1 MKIHATLIPVT
12 LSGEQRTEKPI
23 VFYESIL
30 SNLCK
35 KSAVIGFFVSIF
47 FSLFLHTVFL
57 YFCALKLPL
66 MKFLH
71 YLGVC
76 IVTANEISLTST
88 ATSTDDESQ
97 NNLQPDDPS
106 LDYIMND
113 DGSCQCKLCGEKVAS
128 RTHWYR
134 HKYKVHNVALFRC
147 EKCEIFF
154 KSKKGYEGHIAN
166 KHAPKIIGTDGK
178 PKTKKDVEGLNK
190 VSKVIKIFCNLLTS
204 TITFNTKV
212 NAFSKISFFTRI
224 W

>member
-1 MKIHATLIPVT
+1 MH
-12 LSGEQRTEKPI
+12 
-23 VFYESIL
+23 
-30 SNLCK
+30 
-35 KSAVIGFFVSIF
+35 
-47 FSLFLHTVFL
+47 H
-57 YFCALKLPL
+57 
-66 MKFLH
+66 
-71 YLGVC
+71 LGLC
-76 IVTANEISLTST
+76 IVATNEISLTST

-190 VSKVIKIFCNLLTS
+190 VSKIIKTEFCNLLTS
-204 TITFNTKV
+204 TN
-212 NAFSKISFFTRI
+212 
-224 W
+224 

>member
-1 MKIHATLIPVT
+1 MLLQSRWKLMPRWYLSRFNLESRENRKANCFPSIKPFQFTIQNERAIEFSQYIDTSYYLLLYIHIYKN
-12 LSGEQRTEKPI
+12 E
-23 VFYESIL
+23 
-30 SNLCK
+30 N
-35 KSAVIGFFVSIF
+35 
-47 FSLFLHTVFL
+47 
-57 YFCALKLPL
+57 LKL
-66 MKFLH
+66 LH
-71 YLGVC
+71 HLGLC
-76 IVTANEISLTST
+76 IVATNEISLTST

-190 VSKVIKIFCNLLTS
+190 VSKIIKTEFCNLLTS
-204 TITFNTKV
+204 TN
-212 NAFSKISFFTRI
+212 
-224 W
+224 